1 MARSNPQPPGGNPA
15 QQNANKG
22 MASLRSGIRAVASDA
37 SAAQNALFGMGLAL
51 ATGASK
57 GQAALTGLRDFMLS
71 RLLGPLADMGTRVAG
86 FSMGLLRLGRAFS
99 QVGMQGAA
107 NIEKLTMAFKVL
119 LGGVEAAKKRVESLI
134 KFSNST
140 PFELK
145 GVVTANRTLQVLT
158 KGALSTE
165 KGMNL
170 VGDAAAAAGVDFEA
184 VAFQVGRLYDGL
196 QNGTPVGEAAFR
208 LQELGLLSGEARAQ
222 IEALQ
227 KSNADGA
234 SVWRVAEADLS
245 RYKGG
250 MEALS
255 QTLANLQ
262 INLEDTKDVAAGV
275 FSKGYM
281 DAEKAGIE
289 AQTKAIKGLIPLF
302 QYMGE
307 TMGAV
312 SGKWDKFK
320 AGLVDATVGSKVFQS
335 AAVPAFQAVSSVLAG
350 LTAATGLIGLARG
363 AKIAMGAVKAARGAA
378 SLGAVGAAGP
388 PQIGATA
395 GRIGGKIDSALT
407 ALFGVQVVMG
417 TKAAAVVSRWHQAV
431 LGAAKAG
438 GKFSVVSYALTAAM
452 TLVSG
457 AFKLATNA
465 IKGMATAFLA
475 LGPIGWVLTL
485 LGAAAAGFYH
495 YAKGLRASVDA
506 MEAFQN
512 AQAETVAALQR
523 EANAV
528 RTAQDAH
535 KVRARALREMVD
547 LMEEL
552 KAVEED
558 YAKGPT
564 GFFNGTMFQGSFNDE
579 QRNKMDALKFG
590 IDARRRIARDM
601 KDSGSFVFDD
611 EQTSSAV
618 AAANAQRPA
627 LPTDVESLRAML
639 EERRAGG
646 SGEQERLR
654 IAALL
659 DQNSADEA
667 VARNE
672 GRYYDAVGIQ
682 KQRASIMEGSSDRRT
697 QLQGRVLAVGA
708 VLETQKKITD
718 LNQQQAKLLSGG
730 ISPDKDQEAK
740 RQRDLAKIS
749 RELQSQVQYAAA
761 LGPVTAE
768 MAANYNAAAVELAR
782 MNEISAAA
790 VAGALAERELEALE
804 AALEVRKANAQLI
817 DDELEKQ
824 RVLAGI
830 EEERRDALV
839 QRGQMSQAAADA
851 SAAADAATM
860 QGAERDQGRRVE
872 DVRLETE
879 TAILGL
885 KDESL
890 ARELDMLDL
899 EEQKLTLAI
908 ERSKITREEYALG
921 LDAIDARR
929 AAAERDAGRRRDA
942 AVAEVQQTRLAVEAR
957 RAMASGQFSEA
968 DAARRKAD
976 AIGDAQSQQA
986 EFLRLQAAGFS
997 NEEASRMALENVTDR
1012 QKEREVARAEVV
1024 GRIGRELQRQAAGVR
1039 GNFGQLAASVRQERE
1054 RELVEQGLSASQAA
1068 RTDQVQRAAIT
1079 SRANED
1085 QRLASMRKAE
1095 ALARQSGDKSGAKR
1109 WGRKADG
1116 IEERRRVEEL
1126 IKSGVADDD
1135 AKRIAKRERR
1145 ESAAER
1151 EASGKSLKIGGT
1163 PIVSS
1168 LVRLGGGTG
1177 MVGGGAVELMKEGN
1191 NLLRK
1196 IEANTR
1202 DGSKQ
1207 NGKQLRTVRRL

>member
-1 MARSNPQPPGGNPA
+1 
-15 QQNANKG
+15 
-22 MASLRSGIRAVASDA
+22 MASLRSGIRAVVNDA
-37 SAAQNALFGMGLAL
+37 DAAKSALWGMGLAAAL
-51 ATGASK
+51 GASK
-57 GQAALTGLRDFMLS
+57 AQIAMAGLRDFVVG
-71 RLLGPLADMGTRVAG
+71 RLLGPLAGATAQVLG
-86 FSMGLLRLGRAFS
+86 FGAGLLRLGRAFAE
-99 QVGMQGAA
+99 VGMRGAA
-107 NIEKLTMAFKVL
+107 HIEKLTMAFKVL
-119 LGGVEAAKKRVESLI
+119 LGGVEAARKRVDSLI

-145 GVVTANRTLQVLT
+145 GVVAANRTLQVLT
-158 KGALSTE
+158 KGALATE
-165 KGMNL
+165 KGMKL
-170 VGDAAAAAGVDFEA
+170 VGDAAAAAGVDFES

-227 KSNADGA
+227 RSGADGA
-234 SVWRVAEADLS
+234 SVWRVAEADLA

-250 MEALS
+250 MEAMS
-255 QTLANLQ
+255 QTLENLQ
-262 INLEDTKDVAAGV
+262 INLEDTKDVAASV

-281 DAEKAGIE
+281 NAEKAGID
-289 AQTKAIKGLIPLF
+289 AQTRAIKGLIPLF

-307 TMGAV
+307 VMGSV
-312 SGKWDKFK
+312 SNKWGHFK
-320 AGLVDATVGSKVFQS
+320 VGLMNATVGSKAFHS
-335 AAVPAFQAVSSVLAG
+335 AAVPAFQAVSSVLGG
-350 LTAATGLIGLARG
+350 LAFATGLVGLTRG
-363 AKIAMGAVKAARGAA
+363 VGIAIGAVRAARGAA
-378 SLGAVGAAGP
+378 SMGAAKAASRMAAPPVGP
-388 PQIGATA
+388 VA
-395 GRIGGKIDSALT
+395 GRIGGKIDGALT
-407 ALFGVQVVMG
+407 ALFGAQIVMG
-417 TKAAAVVSRWHQAV
+417 TKAATVVSRWHQT
-431 LGAAKAG
+431 LIGAAKAG
-438 GKFSVVSYALTAAM
+438 GKFNVITYAMTAAV
-452 TLVSG
+452 TLLGG
-457 AFKLATNA
+457 ALKMATGW
-465 IKGMATAFLA
+465 IKGMARAWMD
-475 LGPIGWVLTL
+475 LGPIAWVLTL
-485 LGAAAAGFYH
+485 IGTVATGFYH

-506 MEAFQN
+506 MEAFQA

-552 KAVEED
+552 KAVEDD

-564 GFFNGTMFQGSFNDE
+564 GFFNGTMFQGRFNDE
-579 QRNKMDALKFG
+579 QQNKMDALKFG
-590 IDARRRIARDM
+590 IQSRWRIARQM

-611 EQTSSAV
+611 EQTASA
-618 AAANAQRPA
+618 AAVANAQRPA

-646 SGEQERLR
+646 GGEQERLR

-672 GRYYDAVGIQ
+672 GRFMDAVGLQ
-682 KQRASIMEGSSDRRT
+682 KQRGAIMEGSSDRRT
-697 QLQGRVLAVGA
+697 QLQGRVLAVGS

-718 LNQQQAKLLSGG
+718 LNQQQAKMLGEGPSA
-730 ISPDKDQEAK
+730 DKDQEAK
-740 RQRDLAKIS
+740 RQRDLGKIS
-749 RELQSQVQYAAA
+749 RELQAQVQYAAA